1 MKLRAL
7 FMAALMAMTAPAFAE
22 TGTADAA
29 KETDAST
36 TSAPVP
42 DPVMFESRHTG
53 TFGRQKM
60 AYTVEAGDTQI
71 TNKEGKPA
79 ASLFTISYIREGA
92 GPDRPVTFV
101 FNGGPGSASVWL
113 HMGLLGPKRVVVASD
128 ADEDDGAAPYR
139 MVDNKLSILDQT
151 DLVFIDPVGTGF
163 SRAIGEGKD
172 KDYWNEAGDKAS
184 IAEVMRIWITKH
196 KRWNAPKYLIGE
208 SFGTTRAAYLAN
220 DLTVGDVDIALNGIV
235 LISQALDYEGS
246 TSAHDNVYSY
256 VTYLPSM
263 AAVAQYHGKAGQG
276 IPQADFLAEARAFA
290 RDEYGPALWKG
301 DRLSPE
307 ERTYIRDKL
316 AYFTGLDPDY
326 IETSNLRILMHRFQ
340 KELLRNKGVA
350 LGRLDGRY
358 LGDEADDA
366 AEGPEDDVSSYAV
379 SSAYTALMNQYLAA
393 DLGVEMDRPYM
404 VSNPKAGEQW
414 DFRDAPEGEFWEPH
428 YVNAARQLTTAMRH
442 NTALNV
448 MVASGYFDLICPFFD
463 AEITFSRYGI
473 PQDQVAMTYYQAGHM
488 MYLNNGALNALA
500 ADIRSFYAGKL
511 EDERPD

>member
-7 FMAALMAMTAPAFAE
+7 FMAAVMAMTAPAFAD
-22 TGTADAA
+22 TKAGVPP
-29 KETDAST
+29 KETET
-36 TSAPVP
+36 RPVP

-60 AYTVEAGDTQI
+60 TYTVEAGDTQI
-71 TNKEGKPA
+71 TNEDGKPA
-79 ASLFTISYIREGA
+79 ASLFTISYIKEDA
-92 GPDRPVTFV
+92 GSDRPVTFV

-139 MVDNKLSILDQT
+139 MVDNPLSILDQT

-163 SRAIGEGKD
+163 SQAIGEGED
-172 KDYWNEAGDKAS
+172 KDYWNEAGDKSS

-220 DLTVGDVDIALNGIV
+220 ELTVGDVDIALNGIV

-263 AAVAQYHGKAGQG
+263 AAAAQYHGRAGQG
-276 IPQADFLAEARAFA
+276 VPQAEFLAEARAFA

-301 DRLSPE
+301 ERLSPE
-307 ERTYIRDKL
+307 DRTYIRDRL
-316 AYFTGLDPDY
+316 AYFTGLDPEY

-340 KELLRNKGVA
+340 KELLRDEGVA

-379 SSAYTALMNQYLAA
+379 SSAYSALMNQYLAA

-404 VSNPKAGEQW
+404 VSSPDAGEQW
-414 DFRDAPEGEFWEPH
+414 DFRDAPEGEYWEPH
-428 YVNAARQLTTAMRH
+428 YVNAGRQLTTAMRH
-442 NTALNV
+442 NTALKV

-463 AEITFSRYGI
+463 AEITFARYGI
-473 PQDQVAMTYYQAGHM
+473 PQDQVAMTYYQGGHM
-488 MYLNNGALNALA
+488 MYLNDGALKALA

-511 EDERPD
+511 EDQRPD

>member
-7 FMAALMAMTAPAFAE
+7 FMAAVMAMTAPAFAD
-22 TGTADAA
+22 TKAGVPP
-29 KETDAST
+29 KETET
-36 TSAPVP
+36 RPVP

-60 AYTVEAGDTQI
+60 TYTVEAGDTQI
-71 TNKEGKPA
+71 TNEDGKPA
-79 ASLFTISYIREGA
+79 ASLFTISYIKEDA
-92 GPDRPVTFV
+92 GSDRPVTFV

-139 MVDNKLSILDQT
+139 MVDNPLSILDQT

-163 SRAIGEGKD
+163 SQAIGEGED
-172 KDYWNEAGDKAS
+172 KDYWNEAGDKSS

-220 DLTVGDVDIALNGIV
+220 ELTVGDVDIALNGIV

-263 AAVAQYHGKAGQG
+263 AAAAQYHGRAGQG
-276 IPQADFLAEARAFA
+276 VPQAEFLAEARAFA

-301 DRLSPE
+301 ERLSPE
-307 ERTYIRDKL
+307 DRTYIRDRL
-316 AYFTGLDPDY
+316 AYFTGLDPEY

-340 KELLRNKGVA
+340 KELLRDEGVA

-379 SSAYTALMNQYLAA
+379 SSAYSALMNQYLAA

-404 VSNPKAGEQW
+404 VSSPDAGEQW
-414 DFRDAPEGEFWEPH
+414 DFRDAPEGEYWEPH
-428 YVNAARQLTTAMRH
+428 YVNAGRQLTTAMRH
-442 NTALNV
+442 NTALKV

-463 AEITFSRYGI
+463 AEITFARYGI
-473 PQDQVAMTYYQAGHM
+473 PQDQVAMTYYQGGHM
-488 MYLNNGALNALA
+488 MYLNDGALKALA

>member
-7 FMAALMAMTAPAFAE
+7 FMAAVMAMTAPAFAD
-22 TGTADAA
+22 TKAGDPP
-29 KETDAST
+29 KETET
-36 TSAPVP
+36 RPVP

-60 AYTVEAGDTQI
+60 TYTVEAGDTQI
-71 TNKEGKPA
+71 TNEDGKPA
-79 ASLFTISYIREGA
+79 ASLFTISYIKEDA
-92 GPDRPVTFV
+92 GSDRPVTFV

-139 MVDNKLSILDQT
+139 MVDNPLSILDQT

-163 SRAIGEGKD
+163 SQAIGEGED
-172 KDYWNEAGDKAS
+172 KDYWNEAGDKSS

-220 DLTVGDVDIALNGIV
+220 ELTVGDVDIALNGIV

-263 AAVAQYHGKAGQG
+263 AAAAQYHGRAGQG
-276 IPQADFLAEARAFA
+276 VPQAEFLAEARAFA

-301 DRLSPE
+301 ERLSPE
-307 ERTYIRDKL
+307 DRTYIRDRL
-316 AYFTGLDPDY
+316 AYFTGLDPEY

-340 KELLRNKGVA
+340 KELLRDEGVA

-379 SSAYTALMNQYLAA
+379 SSAYSALMNQYLAA

-404 VSNPKAGEQW
+404 VSSPDAGEQW
-414 DFRDAPEGEFWEPH
+414 DFRDAPEGEYWEPH
-428 YVNAARQLTTAMRH
+428 YVNAGRQLTTAMRH
-442 NTALNV
+442 NTALKV

-463 AEITFSRYGI
+463 AEITFARYGI
-473 PQDQVAMTYYQAGHM
+473 PQDQVAMTYYQGGHM
-488 MYLNNGALNALA
+488 MYLNDGALKALA

>member
-1 MKLRAL
+1 
-7 FMAALMAMTAPAFAE
+7 MAAVMAMTAPAFAD
-22 TGTADAA
+22 TKAGVPP
-29 KETDAST
+29 KETET
-36 TSAPVP
+36 RPVP

-60 AYTVEAGDTQI
+60 TYTVEAGDTQI
-71 TNKEGKPA
+71 TNEDGKPA
-79 ASLFTISYIREGA
+79 ASLFTISYIKEDA
-92 GPDRPVTFV
+92 GTDRPVTFV

-139 MVDNKLSILDQT
+139 MVDNPLSILDQT

-163 SRAIGEGKD
+163 SQAIGEGED
-172 KDYWNEAGDKAS
+172 KDYWNEAGDKSS

-220 DLTVGDVDIALNGIV
+220 ELTVGDVDIALNGIV

-263 AAVAQYHGKAGQG
+263 AAAAQYHGRAGQG
-276 IPQADFLAEARAFA
+276 VPQAEFLAEARAFA

-301 DRLSPE
+301 ERLSPE
-307 ERTYIRDKL
+307 DRTYIRDRL
-316 AYFTGLDPDY
+316 AYFTGLDPEY

-340 KELLRNKGVA
+340 KELLRDEGVA

-379 SSAYTALMNQYLAA
+379 SSAYSALMNQYLAA

-404 VSNPKAGEQW
+404 VSSPDAGEQW
-414 DFRDAPEGEFWEPH
+414 DFRDAPEGEYWEPH
-428 YVNAARQLTTAMRH
+428 YVNAGRQLTTAMRH
-442 NTALNV
+442 NTALKV

-463 AEITFSRYGI
+463 AEITFARYGI
-473 PQDQVAMTYYQAGHM
+473 PQDQVAMTYYQGGHM
-488 MYLNNGALNALA
+488 MYLNDGALKALA

>member
-7 FMAALMAMTAPAFAE
+7 FMAAVMAMTAPAFAD
-22 TGTADAA
+22 TKAGVPP
-29 KETDAST
+29 KETET
-36 TSAPVP
+36 RPVP

-60 AYTVEAGDTQI
+60 TYTVEAGDTQI
-71 TNKEGKPA
+71 TNEDGKPA
-79 ASLFTISYIREGA
+79 ASLFTISYIKEDA
-92 GPDRPVTFV
+92 GTDRPVTFV

-139 MVDNKLSILDQT
+139 MVDNPLSILDQT

-163 SRAIGEGKD
+163 SQAIGEGED
-172 KDYWNEAGDKAS
+172 KDYWNEAGDKSS

-220 DLTVGDVDIALNGIV
+220 ELTVGDVDIALNGIV

-263 AAVAQYHGKAGQG
+263 AAAAQYHGRAGQG
-276 IPQADFLAEARAFA
+276 VPQAEFLAEARAFA

-301 DRLSPE
+301 ERLSPE
-307 ERTYIRDKL
+307 DRTYIRDRL
-316 AYFTGLDPDY
+316 AYFTGLDPEY

-340 KELLRNKGVA
+340 KELLRDEGVA

-379 SSAYTALMNQYLAA
+379 SSAYSALMNQYLAA

-404 VSNPKAGEQW
+404 VSSPDAGEQW
-414 DFRDAPEGEFWEPH
+414 DFRDAPEGEYWEPH
-428 YVNAARQLTTAMRH
+428 YVNAGRQLTTAMRH
-442 NTALNV
+442 NTALKV

-463 AEITFSRYGI
+463 AEITFARYGI
-473 PQDQVAMTYYQAGHM
+473 PQDQVAMTYYQGGHM
-488 MYLNNGALNALA
+488 MYLNDGALKALA

>member
-7 FMAALMAMTAPAFAE
+7 FMAAVMAMTAPAFAD
-22 TGTADAA
+22 TNAGDPP
-29 KETDAST
+29 KETET
-36 TSAPVP
+36 RPVP

-60 AYTVEAGDTQI
+60 TYTVEAGDTQI

-79 ASLFTISYIREGA
+79 ASLFTISYIKEGA
-92 GPDRPVTFV
+92 GSDRPVTFV

-139 MVDNKLSILDQT
+139 MVDNPLSILDQT

-163 SRAIGEGKD
+163 SQAIGEGED
-172 KDYWNEAGDKAS
+172 KDYWNEAGDKSS

-220 DLTVGDVDIALNGIV
+220 ELTVGDVDIALNGIV

-263 AAVAQYHGKAGQG
+263 AAAAQYHGRAGQG
-276 IPQADFLAEARAFA
+276 VPQAEFLAEARAFA

-301 DRLSPE
+301 ERLSPE
-307 ERTYIRDKL
+307 DRTYIRDRL
-316 AYFTGLDPDY
+316 AYFTGLDPEY

-340 KELLRNKGVA
+340 KELLRDEGVA

-379 SSAYTALMNQYLAA
+379 SSAYSALMNQYLAA

-404 VSNPKAGEQW
+404 VSSPDAGEQW
-414 DFRDAPEGEFWEPH
+414 DFRDAPEGEYWEPH
-428 YVNAARQLTTAMRH
+428 YVNAGRQLTTAMRH
-442 NTALNV
+442 NTALKV

-463 AEITFSRYGI
+463 AEITFARYGI
-473 PQDQVAMTYYQAGHM
+473 PQDQVAMTYYQGGHM
-488 MYLNNGALNALA
+488 MYLNDGALKALA

-511 EDERPD
+511 EDQRPD

>member
-7 FMAALMAMTAPAFAE
+7 FMAAVMAMTAPAFAD
-22 TGTADAA
+22 TKAGDPP
-29 KETDAST
+29 KETET
-36 TSAPVP
+36 RPVP

-60 AYTVEAGDTQI
+60 TYTVEAGDTQI
-71 TNKEGKPA
+71 TNEDGKPA
-79 ASLFTISYIREGA
+79 ASLFTISYIKEDA
-92 GPDRPVTFV
+92 GSDRPVTFV
-101 FNGGPGSASVWL
+101 FNGVPGSASVWL

-139 MVDNKLSILDQT
+139 MVDNPLSILDQT

-163 SRAIGEGKD
+163 SQAIGEGED
-172 KDYWNEAGDKAS
+172 KDYWNEAGDKSS

-220 DLTVGDVDIALNGIV
+220 ELTVGDVDIALNGIV

-263 AAVAQYHGKAGQG
+263 AAAAQYHGRAGQG
-276 IPQADFLAEARAFA
+276 VPQAEFLAEARAFA

-301 DRLSPE
+301 ERLSPE
-307 ERTYIRDKL
+307 DRTYIRDRL
-316 AYFTGLDPDY
+316 AYFTGLDPEY

-340 KELLRNKGVA
+340 KELLRDEGVA

-379 SSAYTALMNQYLAA
+379 SSAYSALMNQYLAA

-404 VSNPKAGEQW
+404 VSSPDAGEQW
-414 DFRDAPEGEFWEPH
+414 DFRDAPEGEYWEPH
-428 YVNAARQLTTAMRH
+428 YVNAGRQLTTAMRH
-442 NTALNV
+442 NTALKV

-463 AEITFSRYGI
+463 AEITFARYGI
-473 PQDQVAMTYYQAGHM
+473 PQDQVAMTYYQGGHM
-488 MYLNNGALNALA
+488 MYMNDGALKALA

>member
-1 MKLRAL
+1 
-7 FMAALMAMTAPAFAE
+7 
-22 TGTADAA
+22 
-29 KETDAST
+29 
-36 TSAPVP
+36 
-42 DPVMFESRHTG
+42 
-53 TFGRQKM
+53 
-60 AYTVEAGDTQI
+60 
-71 TNKEGKPA
+71 
-79 ASLFTISYIREGA
+79 
-92 GPDRPVTFV
+92 
-101 FNGGPGSASVWL
+101 
-113 HMGLLGPKRVVVASD
+113 MGLLGPKRVVVASD

-139 MVDNKLSILDQT
+139 MVDNPLSILDQT

-163 SRAIGEGKD
+163 SQAIGEGED
-172 KDYWNEAGDKAS
+172 KDYWNEAGDKSS

-220 DLTVGDVDIALNGIV
+220 ELTVGDVDIALNGIV

-263 AAVAQYHGKAGQG
+263 AAAAQYHGRAGQG
-276 IPQADFLAEARAFA
+276 VPQAEFLAEARAFA

-301 DRLSPE
+301 ERLSPE
-307 ERTYIRDKL
+307 DRTYIRDRL
-316 AYFTGLDPDY
+316 AYFTGLDPEY

-340 KELLRNKGVA
+340 KELLRDEGVA

-379 SSAYTALMNQYLAA
+379 SSAYSALMNQYLAA

-404 VSNPKAGEQW
+404 VSSPDAGEQW
-414 DFRDAPEGEFWEPH
+414 DFRDAPEGEYWEPH
-428 YVNAARQLTTAMRH
+428 YVNAGRQLTTAMRH
-442 NTALNV
+442 NTALKV

-463 AEITFSRYGI
+463 AEITFARYGI
-473 PQDQVAMTYYQAGHM
+473 PQDQVAMTYYQGGHM
-488 MYLNNGALNALA
+488 MYLNDGALKALA

-511 EDERPD
+511 EDQRPD